1 MCFCGLDFGV
11 TLGRVG
17 GLNEVFSSGG
27 EVVQGAWS
35 YGYVRAKGG
44 SRLEVSTGL
53 DSRASNGT
61 YKCAE
66 DKIAWKEK
74 AKVTSGM
81 AEGGEGRRRI
91 GEGGGRAGD
100 RGRLGEG
107 AGEGG
112 E

>member
-35 YGYVRAKGG
+35 SGYVRAKGG

-74 AKVTSGM
+74 AKGWRR
-81 AEGGEGRRRI
+81 EGKV
-91 GEGGGRAGD
+91 GGGLG
-100 RGRLGEG
+100 RGERGQGIEDG
-107 AGEGG
+107 
-112 E
+112 